1 MNSAD
6 QYDLPLE
13 VIVLLIYG
21 TFMCLF
27 GVLLHWI
34 FAGALPYAP
43 DSMYGLSLVLI
54 AFQIVTLGRTPFGDL
69 RRSWTLVAIGI
80 GTAVIGM
87 VGSFVPGHF
96 SGTLRVLVGLLMT
109 GGGAALLY
117 QYAARADQARAW
129 LKGPGI
135 LRVLAFS
142 AASVY
147 LLTLIA
153 GLLTLLPGITKGP
166 HTAILLIIYGISFLS
181 LAWTLHEVGK
191 AYGPETIHA
200 RPTQVSPPGHLRD
213 AHRRLSRDAQL
224 PLTVAIILLQA
235 VLLTLLGILLF
246 PVGVGL
252 LPFSPD
258 GQHGLTLV
266 ITAIQII
273 ALGST
278 PVGEYRRSWLMVLF
292 GMLFAALGIFSS
304 IVPGVITGQTGL
316 LLGLLN
322 LVGGFLGLFRGL
334 LSMLRRRRN
343 PGAQQ
348 ADAVP
353 PILRLLALIPTM
365 IAVVQIVF
373 GLSIFLPTLL
383 PAKVGAAMLVV
394 NGLLLFALAGMVL
407 KLSRLGKDPA
417 AASAAAPTPAAA
429 PRASDR

>member
-1 MNSAD
+1 MNSAE
-6 QYDLPLE
+6 QFDLPLE

-43 DSMYGLSLVLI
+43 DSMYGLFLVLI

-153 GLLTLLPGITKGP
+153 GLLTLFPSITTGP
-166 HTAILLIIYGISFLS
+166 LTGILLIIYGISFLS
-181 LAWTLHEVGK
+181 LAWTLQEVGK
-191 AYGPETIHA
+191 AYGQEAIRA
-200 RPTQVSPPGHLRD
+200 GMTQISPPGHIRD
-213 AHRRLSRDAQL
+213 AHHRFSRDAQL
-224 PLTVAIILLQA
+224 PLTVAIILIQA

-322 LVGGFLGLFRGL
+322 LVGGVLGLRRQL

-343 PGAQQ
+343 PGAQ

-353 PILRLLALIPTM
+353 PILRLLAHTPAM

-417 AASAAAPTPAAA
+417 TASAAAPTPAAA
-429 PRASDR
+429 HHASDR